1 MFKDLEF
8 NSDIRSDVG
17 IIYAGK
23 NFVIT
28 GELSIPRHEMVKE
41 IESRGGA
48 VLAEVSS
55 ITDYLIIGE
64 KVGVVKIGA
73 AEIAGTRVI
82 TEEEL
87 QISYLVY

>member
-1 MFKDLEF
+1 MIKSIDLYSVMHS
-8 NSDIRSDVG
+8 NAG
-17 IIYAGK
+17 IIYASK

-28 GELSIPRHEMVKE
+28 GDLSTPHEEIVKE
-41 IESRGGA
+41 IESRGGT

-55 ITDYLIIGE
+55 VTDYLIIGE
-64 KVGVVKIGA
+64 KVGAWKIVA

-87 QISYLVY
+87 QIS

>member
-1 MFKDLEF
+1 MIKDLDY
-8 NSDIRSDVG
+8 NSVMHSNAGV
-17 IIYAGK
+17 IYTGK

-28 GELSIPRHEMVKE
+28 GELSIPHEEIVKE
-41 IESRGGA
+41 IEFRGGTI
-48 VLAEVSS
+48 LAEVSS

-64 KVGVVKIGA
+64 KVGATKIGA

-87 QISYLVY
+87 QIS

>member
-1 MFKDLEF
+1 MHS
-8 NSDIRSDVG
+8 NVG

-23 NFVIT
+23 TFVIT
-28 GELSIPRHEMVKE
+28 GEFSIPFEEIVKE

-64 KVGVVKIGA
+64 KVGVTKIGA

-82 TEEEL
+82 TVEEL
-87 QISYLVY
+87 QMS